1 MSKLIEQIKRHEGL
15 KLKPYRCTANKLTI
29 GYGRNIEDVGISEA
43 EAEIL
48 LSNDLSRCTKEVA
61 KHVESFAKL
70 NDARQSVLVNMC
82 FNLGIAGLLKF
93 KKFIAAVNDGFFELA
108 AKEMLDSLWAKQVGN
123 RAIELSEQ
131 IKTGEWK

>member
-1 MSKLIEQIKRHEGL
+1 
-15 KLKPYRCTANKLTI
+15 
-29 GYGRNIEDVGISEA
+29 
-43 EAEIL
+43 
-48 LSNDLSRCTKEVA
+48 
-61 KHVESFAKL
+61 
-70 NDARQSVLVNMC
+70 MC